1 MMYTWNKI
9 QICHVKSS
17 IQKED
22 NLFTSKLILNLRKK
36 IMKCYIWYIDSY
48 GSEILTLQK
57 VDQKYP
63 ENFEMRFLL
72 RMEQ

>member
-1 MMYTWNKI
+1 
-9 QICHVKSS
+9 
-17 IQKED
+17 
-22 NLFTSKLILNLRKK
+22 
-36 IMKCYIWYIDSY
+36 MKCYIWYIDSY